1 MRVARRVAAAGSPFL
16 DHPGIS
22 GADTFQQTCTQRR
35 RRRPLAPGT
44 RSRCA
49 PWEAGV
55 RLATWRC
62 GLVVMATDNQRRQH
76 ATCTR
81 PRRRGAAP
89 AGTPI
94 GTSRQADRRRGYDGR
109 CRPGCGA
116 EQISD
121 GVGVFALMNHPVAIS
136 LTVLEVARRSLASE
150 HASIEPPANRYARI
164 METTNQTK
172 PTTAATSKQTKNICI
187 ASGYS
192 V

>member
-1 MRVARRVAAAGSPFL
+1 M
-16 DHPGIS
+16 
-22 GADTFQQTCTQRR
+22 
-35 RRRPLAPGT
+35 
-44 RSRCA
+44 
-49 PWEAGV
+49 

-116 EQISD
+116 GIISGCDKGRDKRCDKRRATASGSVPYSEQ
-121 GVGVFALMNHPVAIS
+121 N
-136 LTVLEVARRSLASE
+136 ASE
-150 HASIEPPANRYARI
+150 HAAIEPPANRYARI
-164 METTNQTK
+164 IDTTNQTK
-172 PTTAATSKQTKNICI
+172 PTTAATSKQTQNICI